1 MMRTFSKQ
9 ISNLIGLL
17 VAIRLRIQ
25 AWNVPRLRI
34 CKERM
39 ELGVEL
45 EEGEEFPAGKKSM

>member
-1 MMRTFSKQ
+1 MRTFSKQ

-17 VAIRLRIQ
+17 AGIRLRIQ
-25 AWNVPRLRI
+25 AWNVPRLRV

-45 EEGEEFPAGKKSM
+45 EEGEEFPAGKKNM